1 MTMSLKKSLLAGLAV
16 TVLAAC
22 GNANTD
28 AVSDTEEA
36 VKAEAMAQQM
46 AANEAKL
53 DVVLAAQEEANKA
66 RYDARNPKETLMFFG
81 IEPGMTVVDV
91 LPGGGWYTK
100 ILLPYIGSEGG
111 VIGVDYSLDMWPEFG
126 GFATPEFI
134 ENKKTWPTTWTESA
148 NEWRSEGDA
157 PIVSAFAFSNRE
169 NALDG
174 TADAVLFIRAL
185 HNLSRFE
192 SEGAYLTK
200 ALEDTHALLKPNGI
214 VGVVQHEG
222 PEDADEAWAVGNNGY
237 LKKANV
243 IAAFEAAGFELVAE
257 SDVNANPL
265 DNPDPAAKDAV
276 WRLPPT
282 LGTSR
287 DNPELRAE
295 MQAIGETNRMTLKF
309 VKK

>member
-1 MTMSLKKSLLAGLAV
+1 MSLKTTLLAGLAMIA
-16 TVLAAC
+16 LSAC
-22 GNANTD
+22 GNA
-28 AVSDTEEA
+28 DTTA
-36 VKAEAMAQQM
+36 VKDNVDAAQAEAMALQM

-53 DVVLAAQEEANKA
+53 DAVLAAQDDTAKA
-66 RYDARNPKETLMFFG
+66 RYDARHPKDTLMFFG

-100 ILLPYIGSEGG
+100 ILMPYLGVEGA
-111 VIGVDYSLDMWPEFG
+111 VIGVDYSLAMWPEFG

-134 ENKKTWPTTWTESA
+134 ENKKSWPATWTESA

-157 PIVSAFAFSNRE
+157 PIVSAFAFGDRDAS
-169 NALDG
+169 LDG

-192 SEGAYLTK
+192 DEGQYLTK
-200 ALEDTHALLKPNGI
+200 ALADAHALLKEGGI

-222 PEDADEAWAVGNNGY
+222 PEDADETWAEGDNGY
-237 LKKANV
+237 LKKTNL
-243 IAAFEAAGFELVAE
+243 IAAFEAAGFELVSE
-257 SDVNANPL
+257 SDINENPL
-265 DNPDPAAKDAV
+265 DNPTVEDAV

-287 DNPELRAE
+287 DNSELKAE
-295 MQAIGETNRMTLKF
+295 MEAIGETNRMTLKF
-309 VKK
+309 KKK